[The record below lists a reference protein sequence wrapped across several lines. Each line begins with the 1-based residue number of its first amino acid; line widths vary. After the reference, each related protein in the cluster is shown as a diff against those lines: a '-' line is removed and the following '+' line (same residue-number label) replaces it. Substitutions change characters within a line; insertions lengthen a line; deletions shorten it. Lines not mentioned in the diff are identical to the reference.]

1 VTIFTGNLSGLAMT
15 AYPLNLIYLIPFMY
29 WLYSSMEKYDG
40 ELTGNVVGKKAAH
53 PRMKE
58 NELLGQ
64 SPI

>member
-1 VTIFTGNLSGLAMT
+1 MT
-15 AYPLNLIYLIPFMY
+15 AYPLHLIYLIPFMY